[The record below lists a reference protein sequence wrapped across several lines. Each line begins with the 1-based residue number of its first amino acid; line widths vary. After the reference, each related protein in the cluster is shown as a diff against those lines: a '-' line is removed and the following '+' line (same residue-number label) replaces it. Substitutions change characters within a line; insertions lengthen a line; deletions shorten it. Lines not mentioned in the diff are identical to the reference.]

1 MTKRNIFIIIGAV
14 LLLILSAIAFVYVNQ
29 SSSNNNETKTKD
41 GTAKTSKASKKASF
55 STIAESKDLQ
65 ECTFEYTGKSGEGN
79 GKMYNDGNGNARM
92 EMNLTT
98 SKGNTGT
105 SNQII
110 KEEKVY
116 SWFDTGSHTIGM
128 VMDVKKIEE
137 NQQTTSESTTGPA
150 PNESFSMT
158 CKDWTVDDTKF
169 EVPAS
174 VNFIDPQ
181 SMTGATQ

>member
-1 MTKRNIFIIIGAV
+1 MTKRNIFIIIGVVA
-14 LLLILSAIAFVYVNQ
+14 LLILSAVAFVYINQ
-29 SSSNNNETKTKD
+29 STSSNNETKTKD
-41 GTAKTSKASKKASF
+41 DTAKSSKASKKSSF
-55 STIAESKDLQ
+55 SAIAKVKDPQ

-110 KEEKVY
+110 KDEKVY
-116 SWFDTGSHTIGM
+116 SWFDTGSHTVGM
-128 VMDVKKIEE
+128 VMDVKQTEE
-137 NQQTTSESTTGPA
+137 KPQTGENSTGPS
-150 PNESFSMT
+150 PDESFSVT

-169 EVPAS
+169 EVPSS

-181 SMTGATQ
+181 SMTGTTQ

>member
-1 MTKRNIFIIIGAV
+1 MTKRNIFIIIGVV
-14 LLLILSAIAFVYVNQ
+14 LLLILSAIAFVYINQ
-29 SSSNNNETKTKD
+29 SSSNNNEAQTKEE
-41 GTAKTSKASKKASF
+41 AAESSKSSKKASF
-55 STIAESKDLQ
+55 STIAQGKDPQ
-65 ECTFEYTGKSGEGN
+65 ECTFKYTGKSGEGS
-79 GKMYNDGNGNARM
+79 GKMYNDGNGSARM

-110 KEEKVY
+110 KDEKVY

-128 VMDVKKIEE
+128 VMDVKQIEE
-137 NQQTTSESTTGPA
+137 KQQTGESTTGPA
-150 PNESFSMT
+150 PNESFSVN